1 MFLVRTSKSNP
12 AKRCVSWRPRRVA
25 VRFNAWYKKLIIME
39 RLPNIHPGELLEK
52 DFLEPI
58 GIMPYRLAKD
68 LGITRARVAGILH
81 GRRDIT
87 PDSAIRLGLYFGIE
101 PEFWLN
107 LQAHYNLVETRLAR
121 AENYQFIQPRRSLEA
136 A

>member
-1 MFLVRTSKSNP
+1 M
-12 AKRCVSWRPRRVA
+12 AG
-25 VRFNAWYKKLIIME
+25 
-39 RLPNIHPGELLEK
+39 LPNIHPGEILQQ
-52 DFLEPI
+52 DFLEPMSI
-58 GIMPYRLAKD
+58 TSYRLAKD
-68 LGITRARVAGILH
+68 LGITRGRVADILH

-87 PDSAIRLGLYFGIE
+87 PDTAIRLGFYFGIE

-121 AENYQFIQPRRSLEA
+121 AETYRAIQPRRSLNA